1 MTVESWMAAWDALR
15 TLGVGGMAFGIIFV
29 LYKRWYVTAGE
40 ADERVAAEVAK
51 TAAVL
56 ATEREKN
63 AILERELERREGIY
77 IATMAEIRA
86 QLQEAHKVREK
97 VQAELTE
104 GTKVLY
110 RFTDILADL
119 RDQAKPR

>member
-1 MTVESWMAAWDALR
+1 MARALGD
-15 TLGVGGMAFGIIFV
+15 LSPFAIAVGIIWV
-29 LYKRWYVTAGE
+29 LYKGFYVSKSAAEGM
-40 ADERVAAEVAK
+40 VAAEVAK

-119 RDQAKPR
+119 RDQARPR

>member
-1 MTVESWMAAWDALR
+1 MAAWDALR